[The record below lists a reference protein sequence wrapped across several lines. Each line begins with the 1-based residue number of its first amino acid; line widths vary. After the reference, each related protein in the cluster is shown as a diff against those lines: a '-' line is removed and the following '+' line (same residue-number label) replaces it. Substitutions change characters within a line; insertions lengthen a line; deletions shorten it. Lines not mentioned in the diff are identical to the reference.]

1 MMGEGK
7 YRINKKELGEDWDN
21 RSTPKKITNTDNC
34 LYFGY
39 GSNLNLKD
47 LRRYEGEKFPNKKK
61 SFEETTNILDG
72 IFFLP
77 DYQLQFPV
85 KSPSRKAG
93 VLDITPKLGHA
104 VAGKLFEVED
114 WASLDKKE
122 GAPNFYKKIPVTVI
136 DENGKTFDAFTYV
149 VSSKSKVEYVKP
161 NQDYVGIVSD
171 GYKEFGISQ
180 KYPWAHDNLISA
192 SKNQECKM
200 IDLMFVY
207 GTLRKQEFREH
218 KMNEISLGSKDMAI
232 RGKMYDIGAFPAI
245 TLEDGIVHGEL
256 HKIGEISKIEEDPHP
271 IMTLDGIEGFENDID
286 GIIKAE
292 NEEFKKYGKSSM
304 YLRVLINYGEGICWT
319 YVWNDTVENYKAIQS
334 GDWKNR

>member
-1 MMGEGK
+1 MT
-7 YRINKKELGEDWDN
+7 D
-21 RSTPKKITNTDNC
+21 TDNC

-93 VLDITPKLGHA
+93 VLDVTPKLGHA

-114 WASLDKKE
+114 WALLDKKE
-122 GAPNFYKKIPVTVI
+122 GVLSNFYKKIPVTVI

-200 IDLMFVY
+200 IDSMFVY
-207 GTLRKQEFREH
+207 GTLRKQELRERV
-218 KMNEISLGSKDMAI
+218 MNEISLGSKDVAI
-232 RGKMYDIGAFPAI
+232 RGKMCDIGSFPAI

-256 HKIGEISKIEEDPHP
+256 HKIKENPNSIEV
-271 IMTLDGIEGFENDID
+271 LDGIEGFKNDID

-304 YLRVLINYGEGICWT
+304 YLRVLINSGEGMCWT
-319 YVWNDTVENYKAIQS
+319 YVWNDTVENYKVIQS
-334 GDWKNR
+334 GDWKDR